1 MSTSTEKI
9 SQPSPNDGPPILAKP
24 LPAQPL
30 ARGPLADFY
39 VLWFIKNIP
48 HTEFIV
54 FEAPSLSMP
63 EVIAQGKN
71 YCEIMRYRFLHV
83 RPLVMN
89 LKAEMLRERP
99 SIG

>member
-1 MSTSTEKI
+1 MDNYLDKI
-9 SQPSPNDGPPILAKP
+9 SQPAPLDTATSPALPKP
-24 LPAQPL
+24 KSPL
-30 ARGPLADFY
+30 SDFY
-39 VLWFIKNIP
+39 VLWYIKNIP